1 VFTSDAAFDVVPDW
15 IALIDADCVL
25 QRVNRSMAEGLGMDE
40 ADMVGRHCHELLHG
54 TDQPIPRCPHRR
66 LLRDSGEPAHDIV
79 ELTGHGLF
87 EVSCAPLHDASGTLV
102 GSVHMMHDIS
112 RRVHVEMQAQET
124 AHYLEQVLDAVP
136 TPIYHKDA
144 RGRYVA
150 VNKAFAEAAGL
161 ERDQIIG
168 RTAEDIYP
176 AEFAE
181 DFRRH
186 DDELLGRGGRDSR
199 VTQGWVADL
208 GSRHVELHRSVYED
222 LAGEPAGIVG
232 VEFDVTAR
240 EDAEA
245 ALLRAQDDLVRAQ
258 EIGLMG
264 SWEWDVPGEQLH
276 WSDELYRIWGVDRE
290 SFEPSSAGIV
300 ELIHPEDR
308 ALNQA
313 MLGRLD
319 AGADSADT
327 DFRIIQ
333 PGGEVRHLHQT
344 LEVGRDADGAMV
356 RAFGVMQDVTDRV
369 QTREALSRREAL
381 LRGLFDTMPSGCA
394 IYEVHGDGRSSS
406 DYIIKDVNRTAL
418 AIEGRRREDLVGK
431 DIGTLW
437 PAIDDWGL
445 LEVLWRVWRTSDP
458 EPHTTRIIAPDGHT
472 KWYAN
477 HVFRLPTGDVV
488 EIYSDV
494 TAEKRAQ
501 EALRVSEA
509 EMHAV
514 FDLAGIPMAVL
525 DTRGALRRWNRALQK
540 ALGYPPE
547 DLRRMTI
554 RDITVPEERADMLRR
569 MSGALEGE
577 GTSYRLEREFV
588 TIDGRRPW
596 FDVSV
601 TPVLG
606 PDGGVVALILA
617 GTDISESK
625 RAKDALMAS
634 QAQLRE
640 ALGATVASMGA
651 IVAIRDPYTAGHERR
666 VADLVVAIAE
676 ELGLPEEAVKG
687 LRHAA
692 SVHDVGK
699 VAVPAEILSMPRRLS
714 EWEYSLVQT
723 HVEVGHDVLA
733 SIAFEQPVAA
743 TVLQHHER
751 LDGSGYPNGLRGE
764 DILLTSRILA
774 VADVVEAMAS
784 HRPYRPS
791 LGVGAALDE
800 IGWGAGRLY
809 DEKVVAACQRVVRRG
824 LVDLSESAV

>member
-1 VFTSDAAFDVVPDW
+1 VAFDVVPDW
-15 IALIDADCVL
+15 IALIDADGVVR
-25 QRVNRSMAEGLGMDE
+25 RVNRSMAEGLGMDD

-54 TDQPIPRCPHRR
+54 TDEPIKRCPHRR
-66 LLRDSGEPAHDIV
+66 LRESGEPSHDIV
-79 ELTGHGLF
+79 ELTGKGLF
-87 EVSCAPLHDASGTLV
+87 EVSCAPLRDAGGALV
-102 GSVHMMHDIS
+102 GTVHVMHDVS
-112 RRVHVEMQAQET
+112 RRVHVEMQAEET

-144 RGRYVA
+144 NGRYVA
-150 VNKAFAEAAGL
+150 VNQAFADAVGL

-176 AEFAE
+176 AELAE
-181 DFRRH
+181 DFRWH
-186 DDELLGRGGRDSR
+186 DEQLLDRGGRDSR
-199 VTQGWVADL
+199 VTHGWIADP

-222 LAGEPAGIVG
+222 LAGEPAGVVG

-240 EDAEA
+240 EEAEA
-245 ALLRAQDDLVRAQ
+245 ALLRAQSDLVRAQ
-258 EIGLMG
+258 ELGLMG
-264 SWEWDVPGEQLH
+264 SWEWDIPGEQLR

-290 SFEPSSAGIV
+290 SFEPSFGTIV
-300 ELIHPEDR
+300 DLIHPEDR
-308 ALNQA
+308 QANQA
-313 MLGRLD
+313 LLSRLD

-327 DFRIIQ
+327 DFRIVR
-333 PGGEVRHLHQT
+333 PDGDMRHLHQT
-344 LEVGRDADGAMV
+344 LEVERDEDGRML

-369 QTREALSRREAL
+369 QTREELRRRESL

-394 IYEVHGDGRSSS
+394 VYEVHGDGRSAS
-406 DYIIKDVNRTAL
+406 DYLIKDINRTAL
-418 AIEGRRREDLVGK
+418 TIEGRRRDDIVGK
-431 DIGTLW
+431 SVGRLW
-437 PAIDDWGL
+437 PRIDDWGL
-445 LEVLWRVWRTSDP
+445 LDVLWRVWRTGDP
-458 EPHTTRIIAPDGHT
+458 ERHTTRTVAPDGHAM
-472 KWYAN
+472 WYDN
-477 HVFRLPTGDVV
+477 YIFRLPTGDVV

-494 TAEKRAQ
+494 TAEKRTQ
-501 EALRVSEA
+501 EALRASEA

-514 FDLAGIPMAVL
+514 FDLAGIPMTVM
-525 DTRGALRRWNRALQK
+525 DTHGAFRRWNRAFQK
-540 ALGYPPE
+540 VLGYPPE

-554 RDITVPEERADMLRR
+554 RDITVPVERADMLRR
-569 MSGALEGE
+569 LSGALEDE
-577 GTSYRLEREFV
+577 GTPYRLEQEFV
-588 TIDGRRPW
+588 TIDGRRLW

-606 PDGGVVALILA
+606 PDGDVVALILA
-617 GTDISESK
+617 GTDISDSK
-625 RAKDALMAS
+625 RAKDALVAS
-634 QAQLRE
+634 QGQLRE
-640 ALGATVASMGA
+640 ALSETVASMGA
-651 IVAIRDPYTAGHERR
+651 IVAIRDPYTAGHEQR
-666 VADLVVAIAE
+666 VAGLVVAIAE
-676 ELGLPEEAVKG
+676 ELGLPEDTVNG

-733 SIAFEQPVAA
+733 GIAFEQPVAP

-751 LDGSGYPNGLRGE
+751 LDGSGYPHGLRGDE
-764 DILLTSRILA
+764 ILLAGRILA

-784 HRPYRPS
+784 HRPYRPA

-824 LVDLSESAV
+824 VVDLSEPVV

>member
-1 VFTSDAAFDVVPDW
+1 MFTSDAAFDVVPDW
-15 IALIDADCVL
+15 IALIDADCIL
-25 QRVNRSMAEGLGMDE
+25 RRVNRSMAEGLGMDE
-40 ADMVGRHCHELLHG
+40 ADMVGRPCHELLHG
-54 TDQPIPRCPHRR
+54 TDEPLPRCPHRR

-79 ELTGHGLF
+79 ELTGRGLF
-87 EVSCAPLHDASGTLV
+87 EVSCAPLRNAGGALV
-102 GSVHMMHDIS
+102 GTVHVMHDIS

-144 RGRYVA
+144 KGRYVA
-150 VNKAFAEAAGL
+150 INQAFAEAAGL

-168 RTAEDIYP
+168 RTADDIYP
-176 AEFAE
+176 PEFAE
-181 DFRRH
+181 DFRLY
-186 DDELLGRGGRDSR
+186 DEALLDRGGSDSR
-199 VTQGWVADL
+199 VTHGWIADL

-222 LAGEPAGIVG
+222 LSGEQAGIVG
-232 VEFDVTAR
+232 VEFDVTER
-240 EDAEA
+240 ERAEA
-245 ALLRAQDDLVRAQ
+245 ALRRAQ

-264 SWEWDVPGEQLH
+264 SWEWDVLGDRLI
-276 WSDELYRIWGVDRE
+276 WSDELYRVWGVDRE
-290 SFEPSSAGIV
+290 SFVPSFDGIV
-300 ELIHPEDR
+300 DLIHPEDGAVNR
-308 ALNQA
+308 A
-313 MLGRLD
+313 MLGRLA
-319 AGADSADT
+319 AGATSDDM

-333 PGGEVRHLHQT
+333 PSGDVRHLHQT
-344 LEVGRDADGAMV
+344 LEVERDNDGAML

-369 QTREALSRREAL
+369 QTREALRQREAL
-381 LRGLFDTMPSGCA
+381 LRGLFDTMPSACA
-394 IYEVHGDGRSSS
+394 IYEVRGDGRASS
-406 DYIIKDVNRTAL
+406 DYVIKDVNRTAL
-418 AIEGRRREDLVGK
+418 SIEGRRREDIVGK
-431 DIGTLW
+431 SIAQLW
-437 PAIDDWGL
+437 PSIDEWGL
-445 LEVLWRVWRTSDP
+445 LDVLWRVWRTGDP
-458 EPHTTRIIAPDGHT
+458 EPHATHVVDPSGHSR
-472 KWYAN
+472 WYDAA
-477 HVFRLPTGDVV
+477 VFRLTTGDVV

-494 TAEKRAQ
+494 TIEKRAQ

-525 DTRGALRRWNRALQK
+525 DTRGALRRWNRAFQK

-547 DLRRMTI
+547 DLRRMSI
-554 RDITVPEERADMLRR
+554 RDITVPEERADMLRGL
-569 MSGALEGE
+569 SGALEGK
-577 GTSYRLEREFV
+577 GTPYRLERQLV

-606 PDGGVVALILA
+606 QDGNVAALIVA
-617 GTDISESK
+617 GTDITASR
-625 RAKDALMAS
+625 RAKDALEAS
-634 QAQLRE
+634 QERLRE
-640 ALGATVASMGA
+640 ALGDTVTSMGA
-651 IVAIRDPYTAGHERR
+651 IVAIRDPYTAGHEQR
-666 VADLVVAIAE
+666 VAALVVAVAE
-676 ELGLPEEAVKG
+676 ELGLPGETVDG

-723 HVEVGHDVLA
+723 HVEVGHGVL
-733 SIAFEQPVAA
+733 SGIAFEQPVAT

-784 HRPYRPS
+784 HRPYRPA

-809 DEKVVAACQRVVRRG
+809 DEKVVAACRRVVRRG
-824 LVDLSESAV
+824 VVDLSESAD